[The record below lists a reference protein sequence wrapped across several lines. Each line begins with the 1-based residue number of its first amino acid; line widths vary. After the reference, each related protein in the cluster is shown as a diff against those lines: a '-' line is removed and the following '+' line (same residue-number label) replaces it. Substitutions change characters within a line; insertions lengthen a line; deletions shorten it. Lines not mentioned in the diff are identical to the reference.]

1 MKDKCFIYYGNPCTA
16 CLTNPEVRSFEDAQ
30 EHGPRPCPLL
40 DEKEKCSPPRF
51 GCVAVAGARMARC
64 VLRFYTQASEV
75 TLALDRDFFRRRGPL
90 PPKDVEAYIDTAE
103 YGYRRITDPDMIVRR
118 VWEYARA
125 VLDLK
130 NGERVPRVP
139 GRFVPP
145 GEEVPAILQRQSV
158 NGRSK
163 SKVRSNNVQQITGN
177 GYSTNGYEFVTEIAS
192 EPGGECILWCA
203 QCGTCSGSCPNVLW
217 MNHSPRKI
225 IALARAGKREEV
237 LGSNS
242 MWCCATCHLC
252 TVRCP
257 KGVELPELMHVLEC
271 MSTHEGL
278 VNSKVSAP
286 AMQRTLANAVKGQG
300 RVHELGLMGRFFLR
314 TNPLAALKMA
324 PVGLKLLLHG
334 RLPLRAEKI
343 EGTDQLKAI
352 VEQARKE
359 AQTIG
364 GRK

>member
-16 CLTNPEVRSFEDAQ
+16 CLADPEVRSFEHAQ
-30 EHGPRPCPLL
+30 RHGPRPCPLL
-40 DEKEKCSPPRF
+40 EQGEKCSPPRF

-64 VLRFYTQASEV
+64 VLRFYTQASEE

-103 YGYRRITDPDMIVRR
+103 YGYRRITDPDLVVRR

-130 NGERVPRVP
+130 NEERVLRVP
-139 GRFVPP
+139 GRFAPP
-145 GEEVPAILQRQSV
+145 GEEVPAILQRESG
-158 NGRSK
+158 NGRPK
-163 SKVRSNNVQQITGN
+163 SRARSSNGQQVASN
-177 GYSTNGYEFVTEIAS
+177 GHSVDGYEFVEEIAS

-217 MNHSPRKI
+217 MQHSPRKI

-242 MWCCATCHLC
+242 MYCCATCHLC

-257 KGVELPELMHVLEC
+257 RGVELPELMHVLEC
-271 MSTHEGL
+271 IATHEGL
-278 VNSKVSAP
+278 GNGGASAA
-286 AMQRTLANAVKGQG
+286 AMHRTLANAVRGQG

-324 PVGLKLLLHG
+324 PVGLKLLWHG
-334 RLPLRAEKI
+334 RLPLRAEKTHA
-343 EGTDQLKAI
+343 TDELKAI
-352 VEQARKE
+352 LKE
-359 AQTIG
+359 AQKVG
-364 GRK
+364 GAK